1 MDYGLRTNPLD
12 HAAVDSYLCTSPVV
26 WHRVL
31 AEYQLSLLTTNE
43 ARAHSLSHYPS
54 PPLVLG
60 LHLVA
65 VEEELEPG
73 NCHCDL

>member
-1 MDYGLRTNPLD
+1 MDYRLRTNPRD

-31 AEYQLSLLTTNE
+31 AEYQQSLLTTNDG
-43 ARAHSLSHYPS
+43 RAHSLSHCPS

-60 LHLVA
+60 LHLGA
-65 VEEELEPG
+65 VEGELEPG
-73 NCHCDL
+73 NCHFDL